1 MTEIKAML
9 DEVIDPVV
17 NEILSIFDVDR
28 APVPVELMLQ
38 RPREGTWPQVDI
50 AEMSVS
56 FLNLH
61 DRYAPRMS
69 AVRLLA
75 RNIARCEWGQERGL
89 KVLFEDFE
97 YINVFARALIMPRQ
111 LLDGVDEDDFDRMT
125 LGGRFEMPEED
136 TVSRLTDLGYELE

>member
-1 MTEIKAML
+1 MTDIKAML

-17 NEILSIFDVDR
+17 NEILNIFDVTR

-69 AVRLLA
+69 TVRLLA
-75 RNIARCEWGQERGL
+75 RNIARCAWGQERGL

-97 YINVFARALIMPRQ
+97 YINLFARAIIMPRR
-111 LLDGVDEDDFDRMT
+111 LLEIVVDEDFDKIT
-125 LGGRFEMPEED
+125 LSGRFEMPEED
-136 TVSRLTDLGYELE
+136 TQARLLDLGYDVE